1 MLRILVFFL
10 LIFSVT
16 CHASGSNWP
25 PGSIQWYVEKWN
37 NQDQRRRIASPN
49 YQRQIET
56 RRLLER
62 SFSTATRPVG
72 STGLPTYQPQR
83 ITPQSFAR
91 GMFNALVRKHP
102 VATAAIIAAGAY
114 ECATSETGF
123 CIGGSGG
130 VEPEPLPESDKCPDG
145 GTLFMDM
152 CTVPVGYAEQFRSY
166 SIHFRYGGNINPF
179 ISRTKE
185 DAETQA
191 LNDAINYYKSQQKN
205 SSTPCFHG
213 SAVSASTTTYSFSE
227 QINSSR
233 SASVVTTSTTLYC
246 DGSSNTNTF
255 TQGIQS
261 TAATSLGSHNYCPP
275 DGQSQFNQGPF
286 VTSEGQNLCY
296 YEALPDP
303 AFEEGRPITLE
314 DLGYTGYVSDLLPS
328 IQEVDEDI
336 LTDPATGKPNADF
349 FDNPK
354 STPISPRLSD
364 AFTDVA
370 SGVAQSNNPSAP
382 HYYPPDVINDIIEAR
397 EKFHKREPFVDPLT
411 NTTVTPD
418 PGENTVNPPYAPPV
432 TVNLEGLVVEVE
444 VDMNWDEFPGIT
456 QEQYEQS
463 NDKLSDAYDSV
474 ELPDFES
481 IDGDFIDTISQNPDL
496 PFSPFNFGDIWPI
509 QGGQCTGFDVSM
521 SVRGETKQVTMD
533 KHCPPYNE
541 WAHPLIAW
549 FLQLLTLLHI
559 FHLFSRMISAG

>member
-1 MLRILVFFL
+1 MLRIFIFL
-10 LIFSVT
+10 LLTFSVT

-49 YQRQIET
+49 YQRQIAT
-56 RRLLER
+56 QRLLDR

-102 VATAAIIAAGAY
+102 VATAAILAAGAY

-130 VEPEPLPESDKCPDG
+130 VEPEPLPESAKCPDG

-152 CTVPVGYAEQFRSY
+152 CTMPAPIKPTY
-166 SIHFRYGGNINPF
+166 SFLSADGPF
-179 ISRTKE
+179 ASSIPDACMAWGEYMAPIVQDNISR
-185 DAETQA
+185 
-191 LNDAINYYKSQQKN
+191 
-205 SSTPCFHG
+205 
-213 SAVSASTTTYSFSE
+213 AVSGTHVTSVLAADFLEPHRCRVTFLTNSTRLDGTTYSAQS
-227 QINSSR
+227 QDNRYNYWTGPSS
-233 SASVVTTSTTLYC
+233 A
-246 DGSSNTNTF
+246 
-255 TQGIQS
+255 Q
-261 TAATSLGSHNYCPP
+261 CPP
-275 DGQSQFNQGPF
+275 DGSVGAAFTQGPF

-303 AFEEGRPITLE
+303 AFQQGRPITLE

-397 EKFHKREPFVDPLT
+397 EKFHQREPFVDPLT

-418 PGENTVNPPYAPPV
+418 PGENTTNPPYAPPV

>member
-1 MLRILVFFL
+1 MLRILIFL
-10 LIFSVT
+10 LLTFSVT

-102 VATAAIIAAGAY
+102 VATAAMIAAGAY

-130 VEPEPLPESDKCPDG
+130 VEPEPLPESAKCPDG

-152 CTVPVGYAEQFRSY
+152 CTMAAPLGETWQSFRSGV
-166 SIHFRYGGNINPF
+166 SYGFADDRLESMQLAIDAYISYENSRQTSGGWSQSVTVSEVMPYNAIRVNVVEHKYCKVGQPDQYYCPINYNNVF
-179 ISRTKE
+179 ISGF
-185 DAETQA
+185 
-191 LNDAINYYKSQQKN
+191 SQLL
-205 SSTPCFHG
+205 
-213 SAVSASTTTYSFSE
+213 
-227 QINSSR
+227 
-233 SASVVTTSTTLYC
+233 VTAPKC
-246 DGSSNTNTF
+246 
-255 TQGIQS
+255 
-261 TAATSLGSHNYCPP
+261 AP
-275 DGQSQFNQGPF
+275 DGYPQFNQGPF
-286 VTSEGQNLCY
+286 VTQESQQLCF

-397 EKFHKREPFVDPLT
+397 EKFHQREPFVDPLT

>member
-1 MLRILVFFL
+1 MLRILIFL
-10 LIFSVT
+10 LLTFSVT

-37 NQDQRRRIASPN
+37 NQEQRRRIASPN

-102 VATAAIIAAGAY
+102 VATAAILAAGAY

-130 VEPEPLPESDKCPDG
+130 VEPEPLPESAKCPDG

-152 CTVPVGYAEQFRSY
+152 CTMAAPLKSSY
-166 SIHFRYGGNINPF
+166 ECKINTDTIGRAQTIDDCLASAQPQ
-179 ISRTKE
+179 IPYP
-185 DAETQA
+185 ETNYCPDIEPYVHA
-191 LNDAINYYKSQQKN
+191 YFDLN
-205 SSTPCFHG
+205 G
-213 SAVSASTTTYSFSE
+213 SAGWRYRRTWPNGTCYGEYMLYTMPVSITNYSE
-227 QINSSR
+227 AYQ
-233 SASVVTTSTTLYC
+233 
-246 DGSSNTNTF
+246 
-255 TQGIQS
+255 
-261 TAATSLGSHNYCPP
+261 CPP
-275 DGQSQFNQGPF
+275 DGSVGAAFTQGPF
-286 VTSEGQNLCY
+286 VTSEAQNLCY

-303 AFEEGRPITLE
+303 AFEQGRPITLE
-314 DLGYTGYVSDLLPS
+314 DLGYSGYVSDLLPS

-382 HYYPPDVINDIIEAR
+382 HYYPPEVINDIIEAR
-397 EKFHKREPFVDPLT
+397 EKFHQREPFVDPLT

-432 TVNLEGLVVEVE
+432 TVNLDGLVVEVE

-463 NDKLSDAYDSV
+463 NDKLSDAYDSF
-474 ELPDFES
+474 EMPDFES
-481 IDGDFIDTISQNPDL
+481 IDGDFIDTISENPDL

>member
-1 MLRILVFFL
+1 MLRILIFL
-10 LIFSVT
+10 FLTFSVT

-56 RRLLER
+56 RRLLDR

-102 VATAAIIAAGAY
+102 VATAAILAAGAY
-114 ECATSETGF
+114 ECLNSETGF
-123 CIGGSGG
+123 CIGQNPD
-130 VEPEPLPESDKCPDG
+130 EQPEPIPDHARCPDG
-145 GTLFMDM
+145 GTYQVIDGIAM
-152 CTVPVGYAEQFRSY
+152 CTVPAGYGEQYKVIFRQQNFLGRTPIDACSLAASAMTSY
-166 SIHFRYGGNINPF
+166 RNSLNSETERNFSFTFTSAHSGSCFGTSSHQILARVNGNY
-179 ISRTKE
+179 TWV
-185 DAETQA
+185 D
-191 LNDAINYYKSQQKN
+191 
-205 SSTPCFHG
+205 
-213 SAVSASTTTYSFSE
+213 
-227 QINSSR
+227 
-233 SASVVTTSTTLYC
+233 TSTNISHPYSNA
-246 DGSSNTNTF
+246 GSDF
-255 TQGIQS
+255 
-261 TAATSLGSHNYCPP
+261 YCPP
-275 DGQSQFNQGPF
+275 DDNPSFIKTYPAGDSF
-286 VTSEGQNLCY
+286 LCWKDPLLV
-296 YEALPDP
+296 LPG
-303 AFEEGRPITLE
+303 EQGRPITLE

-336 LTDPATGKPNADF
+336 LKDPATGKPNADF

>member
-1 MLRILVFFL
+1 MLRILLFL
-10 LIFSVT
+10 LLFFSVT

-25 PGSIQWYVEKWN
+25 PGSVEWYVEKWN

-49 YQRQIET
+49 YQSQIET
-56 RRLLER
+56 RRLLDR

-130 VEPEPLPESDKCPDG
+130 VEPEPLPESAKCPDG

-152 CTVPVGYAEQFRSY
+152 CTMAAPLKTKWTIDLNGISVSNSDPAAALTDYATQHLANQSGNVCTAGPEIGTRVYTLISISLGEPNPHRISSY
-166 SIHFRYGGNINPF
+166 
-179 ISRTKE
+179 
-185 DAETQA
+185 
-191 LNDAINYYKSQQKN
+191 
-205 SSTPCFHG
+205 
-213 SAVSASTTTYSFSE
+213 TYS
-227 QINSSR
+227 
-233 SASVVTTSTTLYC
+233 SACIGTSDSVQTLTAYNISVVNA
-246 DGSSNTNTF
+246 G
-255 TQGIQS
+255 QAHQ
-261 TAATSLGSHNYCPP
+261 CPP
-275 DGQSQFNQGPF
+275 DGSVGSPFTQGPF

-303 AFEEGRPITLE
+303 AFEQGRPITLE

-328 IQEVDEDI
+328 IQEIDEDV
-336 LTDPATGKPNADF
+336 LKDPATGKPNADF

-382 HYYPPDVINDIIEAR
+382 HYYPPDVIDDIIESR

-418 PGENTVNPPYAPPV
+418 PGENTTNPPYAPPV
-432 TVNLEGLVVEVE
+432 TVNVDGLVVEVEVE